1 MAMKDGIL
9 HLFNT
14 YKWYDM
20 IERGEKPEEYRD
32 IEVWKGRI
40 CRYGNAKH
48 VGQNKV
54 CTAQCPFFMPMCR
67 VAVPTDITHI
77 CFHRGYSST
86 TMLWK
91 VASIAVGHGDRKLGA
106 PEGYVFIIRLKERIK
121 SNEMA

>member
-40 CRYGNAKH
+40 CR
-48 VGQNKV
+48 
-54 CTAQCPFFMPMCR
+54 
-67 VAVPTDITHI
+67 
-77 CFHRGYSST
+77 
-86 TMLWK
+86 
-91 VASIAVGHGDRKLGA
+91 
-106 PEGYVFIIRLKERIK
+106 
-121 SNEMA
+121 